1 VRNSILLLSL
11 FMLICSEPVA
21 AQSSAS
27 QTGSSGKDEEDGL
40 EWSIGGG
47 FVASPRPYQGT
58 DPQFFPIPVVNLRY
72 KRWFVQGIRGGFD
85 IIQKGDFTGSVY
97 AQARFRGLEPDS
109 SPFLEGM
116 EPRKKSADGGGEV
129 VYRGRPVGFR
139 VGFISDLLGRSKGQ
153 ELSFLA
159 VTGAPL
165 GKVLVLVGA
174 GPRWLSS
181 NRVDYYYGVRENEV
195 REGRPA
201 YQGPST
207 WNLDINLTVNWQVTD
222 RWTFFSLI
230 NREGFGSGISE
241 SPLVDR
247 SAAYSW
253 VSSLTYSF

>member
-1 VRNSILLLSL
+1 MKALYVLLILPFL
-11 FMLICSEPVA
+11 FVA
-21 AQSSAS
+21 EEVLAQGSTTASSTS
-27 QTGSSGKDEEDGL
+27 NTDEEKGL
-40 EWSIGGG
+40 ELSIGGG
-47 FVASPRPYQGT
+47 FVASPRPYLGT

-85 IIQKGDFTGSVY
+85 VLQKGNFTGSLY
-97 AQARFRGLEPDS
+97 AQARFRGLEPES

-116 EPRKKSADGGGEV
+116 EPRKKSADGGGEL

-139 VGFISDLLGRSKGQ
+139 MGFISDLLGRSKGQ

-165 GKVLVLVGA
+165 GRVLVLVGA

-207 WNLDINLTVNWQVTD
+207 WNLDINLTVNWRITD
-222 RWTFFSLI
+222 RWTLFSLI
-230 NREGFGSGISE
+230 NREGFGSGITN

-253 VSSLTYSF
+253 VSSVTYSF